1 MNREYRY
8 FVTERLVVREWLLD
22 DIAGLL
28 KVMSDV
34 RVHTYTK
41 DKNNPWD
48 RQRTEKYIRFMVE
61 KEFRSLDNYHGAV
74 IEKKT
79 NQIIGLCGLNPYK
92 EREPEIEWKLGVP
105 FWGKGYATELGI
117 QMIEEAFAATNIK
130 GIYGMAQ
137 PGNTASR
144 RVLEKIG
151 MEYIGNQAFRDCE
164 DAFYYISN
172 PCCLAEA
179 KNAFYAL
186 REQSADVPEMLL
198 EEINAEIKATRA
210 ERKSKCVW
218 YITWFGGDCDSC

>member
-117 QMIEEAFAATNIK
+117 QMIEEAFATTNIK

-151 MEYIGNQAFRDCE
+151 MEYIGNQVFRDCE
-164 DAFYYISN
+164 DASYYISN

-210 ERKSKCVW
+210 ERKR
-218 YITWFGGDCDSC
+218 